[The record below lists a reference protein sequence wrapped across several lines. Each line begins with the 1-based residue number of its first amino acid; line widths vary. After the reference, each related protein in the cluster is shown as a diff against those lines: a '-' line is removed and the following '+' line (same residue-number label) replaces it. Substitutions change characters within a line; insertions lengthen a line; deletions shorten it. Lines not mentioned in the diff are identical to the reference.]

1 MSKFAVS
8 SEGFAAGADAPRRRV
23 RTPGKHIVL
32 FSLAVTFMLGLSTT
46 ILHSSRMTLPSYQ
59 LPDFSAATSGPY
71 YGPEQ
76 KFLTDLAPD
85 ATGRVA
91 FLKLTAKVVAKD
103 AAALAEVKQNEPLI
117 QERIAFFLR
126 ELSPEDFDGS
136 EAMARLK
143 SEMLKRASLALTP
156 GSAEDIIIEDLVIQ

>member
-8 SEGFAAGADAPRRRV
+8 SEGIAVGANAPRRRV

-46 ILHSSRMTLPSYQ
+46 ILDSSRMTLPAYQ
-59 LPDFSAATSGPY
+59 LPDFSTANTGPY
-71 YGPEQ
+71 YGPAQ
-76 KFLTDLAPD
+76 QFLTDLAPD
-85 ATGRVA
+85 GTGRIA
-91 FLKLTAKVVAKD
+91 YLKLTAKVVAKD
-103 AAALAEVKQNEPLI
+103 SAALAEIKQKEPLI

-136 EAMARLK
+136 EAMARIK
-143 SEMLKRASLALTP
+143 AEMLKRAGLALTP
-156 GSAEDIIIEDLVIQ
+156 GAAEDIIIEDLVIQ